1 MNYYDI
7 PDLENIYLEDSFVL
21 GIKESADNVV
31 FAMEFV
37 LTKKH
42 PEYSLPQ
49 KDEQYC
55 YRKGSLS
62 FNRCRKITWHN
73 KSFEQFVDKNGE
85 VDLGNIDSF
94 TKNNSANVLE
104 GDWGEIEIL
113 SDDCS
118 VELD

>member
-1 MNYYDI
+1 MNYYEI
-7 PDLENIYLEDSFVL
+7 PDLEKIYLEDSFVL
-21 GIKESADNVV
+21 GIKETDDNVV
-31 FAMEFV
+31 FLMEFV
-37 LTKKH
+37 LTELH

-55 YRKGSLS
+55 YRKGKLS
-62 FNRCRKITWHN
+62 FNRCGKITWLN
-73 KSFEQFVDKNGE
+73 KSMEQFFDKNGD
-85 VDLGNIDSF
+85 VDMGNIDSF

-104 GDWGEIEIL
+104 GDWGAIEIL